1 MIFHNKYVL
10 IYMPANDVSKDSPW
24 SRIPLQFGFVFSR
37 WLVIPRMLHVL
48 AAWIS
53 RFQNPLSVYMLLSQ
67 FHSVAQ
73 AGPGLTH
80 TLLAPPSQ
88 AGITPRLAVCPFLT
102 DLPVLFMLTFCGSG
116 N

>member
-37 WLVIPRMLHVL
+37 WLVIPHMLHIL

-53 RFQNPLSVYMLLSQ
+53 RFQNPLSVYVLLSQ

-88 AGITPRLAVCPFLT
+88 AGSTPHLAVCPFLT